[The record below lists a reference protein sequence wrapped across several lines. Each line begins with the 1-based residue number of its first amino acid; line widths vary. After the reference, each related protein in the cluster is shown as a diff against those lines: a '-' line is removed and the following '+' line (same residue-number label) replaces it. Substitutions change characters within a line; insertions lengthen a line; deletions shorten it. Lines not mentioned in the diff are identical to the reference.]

1 VPGAGEGGV
10 PEVGAGAAAGALPS
24 ATASELEPPP
34 LPPPQAAINAAMLT
48 NAAALRQVG
57 VGKGGVKK
65 VFVVMVY
72 LLSTE
77 TFFVTVSLTVLTR
90 CVRCAVPALGGLQA
104 PNAERG
110 FNSRTQDQ
118 RA

>member
-1 VPGAGEGGV
+1 V
-10 PEVGAGAAAGALPS
+10 L
-24 ATASELEPPP
+24 EL

-48 NAAALRQVG
+48 NAAVFRHVG
-57 VGKGGVKK
+57 VGEGGSKK
-65 VFVVMVY
+65 LFIVMVY

-77 TFFVTVSLTVLTR
+77 TFFVTVSLAVLTR
-90 CVRCAVPALGGLQA
+90 CVRCVVPALSDLQA